1 MNNILKKLILFI
13 FLVVIV
19 HLIFSGFIRPEAN
32 ILIENAK
39 NSQTSIPR
47 NFFIIVKDFE
57 QEFCFI
63 LFFWGLIIISEKYFK
78 ILNSNYLFR
87 IDLIEIKITNRESA
101 EKLIDKINN
110 QLDSSLKNNPLIEA
124 LELALLRFSQTH
136 NVQNVSDSISNSLE
150 MLSIKQDSENS
161 IIRYLIWAIPSV
173 GFIGTVRGIG
183 GALAN
188 ADQAIQGNISLMT
201 ENLGV
206 AFNSTFVALLI
217 SIVLMFFFHQLQK
230 VQDENIINIQKY
242 CEKYFYS
249 KFK

>member
-13 FLVVIV
+13 FLVIIV

-78 ILNSNYLFR
+78 ILNSNYLFN
-87 IDLIEIKITNRESA
+87 IDLIESKITNRESA
-101 EKLIDKINN
+101 DKLIGKINK
-110 QLDSSLKNNPLIEA
+110 QLDSTLKNNPLIEA
-124 LELALLRFSQTH
+124 LELALLRYSQTH

>member
-13 FLVVIV
+13 FLVIIV

-63 LFFWGLIIISEKYFK
+63 LFFWGLIIIFEKYFK
-78 ILNSNYLFR
+78 ILNSNYLFN
-87 IDLIEIKITNRESA
+87 IDLIESKITNKESA
-101 EKLIDKINN
+101 DKLIGKINK

-124 LELALLRFSQTH
+124 LELALLRYSQTH

>member
-13 FLVVIV
+13 SLVIIV

-63 LFFWGLIIISEKYFK
+63 LFFWGLIIIFEKYFK
-78 ILNSNYLFR
+78 ILNSNYLFN
-87 IDLIEIKITNRESA
+87 IDLIESKITNRESA
-101 EKLIDKINN
+101 DKLIDKINK
-110 QLDSSLKNNPLIEA
+110 QLDSPLKNNPLIEA
-124 LELALLRFSQTH
+124 LELALLRYSQTH

>member
-13 FLVVIV
+13 FLVIIV

-78 ILNSNYLFR
+78 ILNSNYLFN
-87 IDLIEIKITNRESA
+87 IDLIESNITNRESA
-101 EKLIDKINN
+101 DELIGKINK

-124 LELALLRFSQTH
+124 LELALLRYSQTH

>member
-1 MNNILKKLILFI
+1 MDNILKKLILFI
-13 FLVVIV
+13 FLVIIV

-78 ILNSNYLFR
+78 ILNSNYLFN

-101 EKLIDKINN
+101 EKLIGKMNN

-124 LELALLRFSQTH
+124 LELALLRYSQTH

>member
-13 FLVVIV
+13 FLVIIV

-63 LFFWGLIIISEKYFK
+63 LFFWGLIIIFEKYFK
-78 ILNSNYLFR
+78 ILNSNYLFN
-87 IDLIEIKITNRESA
+87 IDLIESKITNRESA
-101 EKLIDKINN
+101 DKLIGKINK

-124 LELALLRFSQTH
+124 LELALLRYSQTH

-183 GALAN
+183 GALSS